1 MEKTYKITAVI
12 ENRIAV
18 LNKIT
23 SAFLKRHVNIESLNT
38 EKTTPEAITI
48 TIMAHVPQETMQRLA
63 AQLGSM
69 WDVISITCKEEK

>member
-1 MEKTYKITAVI
+1 MYKITAVI
-12 ENRIAV
+12 ENRVAV

-38 EKTTPEAITI
+38 ERTTPEAVTI
-48 TIMAHVPQETMQRLA
+48 TVVAHAPHETVQRLT

-69 WDVISITCKEEK
+69 WDVISVTCKEEK